1 MSKAESFY
9 ANSFFRKF
17 CSVSHSP
24 CCSSSLFPNYGLQ
37 QQQQQSFS
45 RRLVASEMAV
55 RVISFLYAASSGK
68 KLLFPA
74 ALLLLFLLSEAA
86 VAVPVSEFSS
96 PVKVPVF
103 SSLLLCLFLSLST
116 VASWYS
122 QQDGKGQ
129 PLEAELSSQPSSAQQ
144 HPSPS
149 INLRTWFVPYPAKP
163 HDLLLV
169 IFFRCF
175 QVFAT
180 GSRCYF

>member
-1 MSKAESFY
+1 MT
-9 ANSFFRKF
+9 
-17 CSVSHSP
+17 HSP

-37 QQQQQSFS
+37 QQQSFS
-45 RRLVASEMAV
+45 RRLLASEMAV
-55 RVISFLYAASSGK
+55 GVISFLYAAASGK

-74 ALLLLFLLSEAA
+74 ALLLLLLLSGAA

-129 PLEAELSSQPSSAQQ
+129 PLEAEPSSQPSSAQQ

-149 INLRTWFVPYPAKP
+149 INLRTRFVPYPAKP
-163 HDLLLV
+163 HDPLPV
-169 IFFRCF
+169 IFFPCF

-180 GSRCYF
+180 GSRC